1 MFGRESL
8 REMIRRQHQE
18 LVAIRLEDA
27 AWRESVVARWDE
39 EAKRRDAEGRR
50 REAEAKL
57 REEEAKRREA
67 RWEEETARRVEE
79 SRVAAEEARE
89 FNREMLLR
97 NEKVYVNVLRR
108 LEEMGEEIRAN
119 TARVAE
125 CTEETRAQTRA
136 VLKLIDRFDGPGGR
150 AAA

>member
-8 REMIRRQHQE
+8 REMISRQHEE
-18 LVAIRLEDA
+18 LVAIRREDA
-27 AWRESVVARWDE
+27 AWRMSVVARWDAEAEQWAAEAEQRKE
-39 EAKRRDAEGRR
+39 EAQR
-50 REAEAKL
+50 REE
-57 REEEAKRREA
+57 REA
-67 RWEEETARRVEE
+67 RWEQEAAQRAEETR
-79 SRVAAEEARE
+79 AAVEEARE

-97 NEKVYVNVLRR
+97 NEKVYVSVLRR

-136 VLKLIDRFDGPGGR
+136 VLKLLDRFDGPGGR